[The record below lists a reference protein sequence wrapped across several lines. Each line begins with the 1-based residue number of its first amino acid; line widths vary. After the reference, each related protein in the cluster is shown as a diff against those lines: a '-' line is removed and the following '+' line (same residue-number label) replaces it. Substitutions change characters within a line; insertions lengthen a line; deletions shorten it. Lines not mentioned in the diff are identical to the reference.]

1 MAHSTFSSFVSN
13 CLLDDVI
20 VLKENHGQ
28 KVVAECWRLRCT
40 VPADGSD
47 HLFKNST
54 HCVLGYPNPVHKFH
68 FLFFFRLYEETLVT
82 VQKEEKLYRTAFAR
96 QMERLSECV

>member
-1 MAHSTFSSFVSN
+1 MASSTFSSFVSN

-28 KVVAECWRLRCT
+28 KVIAECWRLRCT

-54 HCVLGYPNPVHKFH
+54 HCVLRTNSI
-68 FLFFFRLYEETLVT
+68 FFFLGYMKRHWSLY
-82 VQKEEKLYRTAFAR
+82 KKRKSSTAFAR